1 MASFAK
7 YTMSLSFW
15 RCFVIWQDS
24 QSLLAGNL
32 LKIHIVAFEV

>member
-7 YTMSLSFW
+7 YTLASLLKVFCHLT
-15 RCFVIWQDS
+15 RQF
-24 QSLLAGNL
+24 LLAGNL